1 MRFSTRSEERPLR
14 AVHRVL
20 TLCFQGVRLLAVDQ
34 KGQSPRSSVRRDL
47 QGVRRADGHQDGT
60 LRRVPGVHDVS
71 QVQVHPAGA
80 ARYQVP
86 QVQRRRSR
94 GTPHQEGQDVLRLPA
109 LPGLRLFHLE
119 QTGPRSV
126 SELRIRGHGRDQVQD
141 DGRNDTQVSE
151 VRTHDG
157 GGGVGPRSRRGDDV
171 GAQHAA
177 PLHTVVVGGGLAGC
191 EAAWAL
197 AERGV
202 RVTLHE
208 MRPVRMTPAHETEGL
223 AELVCSNTFKSVEPT
238 HAHGL
243 LKAEMRQ
250 LGSIVLEAADAARI
264 PGGSAL
270 AVDRVVFSKELEAR
284 VLGHGNITIVR
295 GEVTD
300 LPSPGIIAT
309 GPLTSDALAAAIA
322 ARLGVQ
328 SLAFFDAIAPIVSAD
343 SLDYTRLF
351 KASRYG
357 KGGGDDYWNA
367 PFTKAEYETFV
378 AALLAGEQYVP
389 GHEWDKVPYF
399 EGCLPV
405 EEMAQRGPETLRFG
419 PMKPVGLVDPRAGA
433 RGQPYA
439 VVQLRQEDRAAQMW
453 NLVGFQTRLKTGA
466 QQRILRTIPGLE
478 HAEFLRY
485 GSIHRNSY
493 LNAPQALTPYLS
505 ALDDPQLLFAGQLT
519 GVEGYTESAATG
531 LLAGINLARLLA
543 GDAPLLPPPTT
554 MLGALYRYL
563 RETEP
568 ARFQPMNAN
577 FGLMEPLD
585 PPVRDKFKKK
595 EALAERALREIGVFA
610 QELGVMASA

>member
-1 MRFSTRSEERPLR
+1 
-14 AVHRVL
+14 
-20 TLCFQGVRLLAVDQ
+20 
-34 KGQSPRSSVRRDL
+34 
-47 QGVRRADGHQDGT
+47 
-60 LRRVPGVHDVS
+60 
-71 QVQVHPAGA
+71 
-80 ARYQVP
+80 
-86 QVQRRRSR
+86 
-94 GTPHQEGQDVLRLPA
+94 
-109 LPGLRLFHLE
+109 
-119 QTGPRSV
+119 
-126 SELRIRGHGRDQVQD
+126 
-141 DGRNDTQVSE
+141 
-151 VRTHDG
+151 
-157 GGGVGPRSRRGDDV
+157 
-171 GAQHAA
+171 
-177 PLHTVVVGGGLAGC
+177 
-191 EAAWAL
+191 
-197 AERGV
+197 
-202 RVTLHE
+202 
-208 MRPVRMTPAHETEGL
+208 MTPAHQTDQL

-243 LKAEMRQ
+243 LKAEMRL
-250 LGSIVLEAADAARI
+250 LGSIVLEAADEARI

-270 AVDRVVFSKELEAR
+270 AVDRVVFSQGLEAR

-309 GPLTSDALAAAIA
+309 GPLTSDALAGAIA
-322 ARLGVQ
+322 ARLGAP

-367 PFTKAEYETFV
+367 PFTREAYEAFV

-389 GHEWDKVPYF
+389 GHEWDDVSYF

-419 PMKPVGLVDPRAGA
+419 PMKPIGLVDPRAGA

-466 QQRILRTIPGLE
+466 QQKIFRMIPGLE
-478 HAEFLRY
+478 QAEFLRF

-493 LNAPQALTPYLS
+493 LNAPAALTPHLS
-505 ALDDPQLLFAGQLT
+505 SRDDPRLLFAGQLT

-531 LLAGINLARLLA
+531 MMAGINLARLLA
-543 GDAPLLPPPTT
+543 GDEPLTPPPTT

-568 ARFQPMNAN
+568 KRFQPMNAN

-585 PPVRDKFKKK
+585 PPVKDKFQKK
-595 EALAERALREIGVFA
+595 ELLAQRAIRDMKAFVQILTPQTV
-610 QELGVMASA
+610 V